1 MQPQATQDKLLKFND
16 KEFIYTWRIK
26 DFQEHYNYM
35 PDRKNDHYI
44 FSEKFSSPGPHIT
57 QTNFDPGSFIY
68 KWRLRLRIHGYRD
81 LGNNYYYNNYTVN
94 KNNNV
99 SLNLISHNEELKD
112 IEGKREN
119 REINYRFE
127 VIRSHPDNHVI
138 FQQQD
143 EMGVYEPKS

>member
-1 MQPQATQDKLLKFND
+1 MQSQATQDNSLGFND
-16 KEFIYTWRIK
+16 EEFIYTWRIK
-26 DFQEHYNYM
+26 DFQEHYKYM

-57 QTNFDPGSFIY
+57 QTNFDPQSFIY

-81 LGNNYYYNNYTVN
+81 TGNNYYYNYTMYDN

-99 SLNLISHNEELKD
+99 SLNLISHDDESKD
-112 IEGKREN
+112 TKEKREN

-138 FQQQD
+138 FQQQN
-143 EMGVYEPKS
+143 EMIV